1 MKYILFFF
9 FLLNFVYSQPT
20 VQIGMGAS
28 YQYDIF
34 YSFEDGITAFP
45 ERENWELAFSVN
57 DIPNINCAKPG
68 GAFYVFPDFSYYLG
82 HRGDGKILKDTFD
95 ISEYSLKS
103 AQVFTVTGDGFG

>member
-1 MKYILFFF
+1 MKYILSFF
-9 FLLNFVYSQPT
+9 FLLNFVYSQQT

-57 DIPNINCAKPG
+57 DIPNIRINSGSGITLFEVSNNFALISVHIKCT
-68 GAFYVFPDFSYYLG
+68 VFMFE
-82 HRGDGKILKDTFD
+82 K
-95 ISEYSLKS
+95 
-103 AQVFTVTGDGFG
+103 